1 MRRSGH
7 SYYGTQDPV
16 MNHSFRT
23 TLFIP
28 FHLSDQAGVVF
39 FAHELTLFHMA
50 YERFITE
57 KLSISWHTWFQ
68 NEEWFVPLKHLNCNY
83 LHPLFAGK
91 DCEVEISF
99 ISISSSSF
107 TLSSTLFQNGIPCCT
122 IESVHVFCHKS
133 SSQKIPIPNAAC
145 YAFKKILPT

>member
-1 MRRSGH
+1 
-7 SYYGTQDPV
+7 
-16 MNHSFRT
+16 MNHSYHT

-50 YERFITE
+50 YERFIEE
-57 KLSISWHTWFQ
+57 KLSIPWQTWFQ
-68 NEEWFVPLKHLNCNY
+68 NEEWFVPLKHLHCDY

-91 DCEVEISF
+91 ECEVEISL

-107 TLSSTLFQNGIPCCT
+107 TLSSTLSQNGIRCCH
-122 IESVHVFCHKS
+122 IESVHVFCQKS
-133 SSQKIPIPNAAC
+133 SSQKRAIPEFLNQKLSN
-145 YAFKKILPT
+145 FLFTDKT